1 MNDVALVNKIYFILK
16 IILSIVFVYSVS
28 FLLLKFRYDKND
40 VINCNANLTIHREEL
55 GLMTKLMVEFSM
67 NNKNGIVYIDGVV
80 YKNNEKVGTI
90 SRRTFFDVTA
100 INDDLLLTSKRNWV
114 TETNNVDES
123 LFSDLMLSRFYLV
136 DDHPMAAFFTKNRNG
151 SYYISTKTMPYVYC
165 SKVLRDR

>member
-1 MNDVALVNKIYFILK
+1 MNDVAFVNKVYFIMK

-28 FLLLKFRYDKND
+28 FFLLKIRCYKND

-80 YKNNEKVGTI
+80 YNNNEKIGTI

-100 INDDLLLTSKRNWV
+100 INDDLLFTSKRNWV
-114 TETNNVDES
+114 TETNNVNES
-123 LFSDLMLSRFYLV
+123 LFSDLMLSRFYSV
-136 DDHPMAAFFTKNRNG
+136 DDYPMAAFFTKNRNG